1 MQIVSVVLLLFKVLF
16 LSLAFAKTLDVEL
29 R

>member
-1 MQIVSVVLLLFKVLF
+1 MEIVSAVLLLFKVLF

>member
-1 MQIVSVVLLLFKVLF
+1 MEIVSVVLLLFKVLF
-16 LSLAFAKTLDVEL
+16 LSLAFAKTSDVEL